1 MLVFKVGASL
11 QCVLWGFHFGHR
23 KSEMWAVSVLVVIFL
38 DAIIVETIHVLVH
51 AWFVNVVLGV
61 SNQDQGGNFYFS
73 LIFFS
78 KASNG

>member
-1 MLVFKVGASL
+1 MLIFKVGASL

-51 AWFVNVVLGV
+51 AWFVNIFLGV
-61 SNQDQGGNFYFS
+61 SNQDHPSSCGNDLVGSDFYIS
-73 LIFFS
+73 
-78 KASNG
+78 